1 MIRLIIGS
9 FFVLLRRHISA
20 FCDGLPTKRCN
31 FDLSVRFRAIKK
43 PVIVFG
49 GHITDFNICS
59 ALLWSSKYCLLSQ
72 TLIAR
77 GNLDLKPLN

>member
-1 MIRLIIGS
+1 MEIIRLTIGS

-31 FDLSVRFRAIKK
+31 FDLSVHFRAIKK

-49 GHITDFNICS
+49 GHITDLNIFS
-59 ALLWSSKYCLLSQ
+59 LTMGVVITVYCP
-72 TLIAR
+72 
-77 GNLDLKPLN
+77 KP